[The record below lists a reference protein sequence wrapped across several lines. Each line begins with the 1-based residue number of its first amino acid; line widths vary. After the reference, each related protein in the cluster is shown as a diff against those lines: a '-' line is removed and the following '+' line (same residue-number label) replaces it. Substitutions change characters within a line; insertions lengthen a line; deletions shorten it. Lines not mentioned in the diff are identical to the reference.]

1 MKQSF
6 LFTKTQKEAPKDEVS
21 ANAQLLA
28 RAGFIDKLAAGIYTF
43 LPIGLA
49 VLKKIENI
57 IREEMVKIN
66 GQEILMP
73 ALQPK
78 ENWLKTGRW
87 DGFDVLF
94 KTEGKE
100 NRQYALGATHEEI
113 IVPLV
118 QKHISSYK
126 DLPFYAFQIQDKFR
140 DEPRAKSGL
149 LRTRE
154 FLMKDL
160 YSFHATQKD
169 LDKYYEIANDAY
181 FKIFEHCGIKDKTYL
196 TLASGGT
203 FSKYSHEFQ
212 VITEAGEDTI
222 HICQKCNLAVNAE
235 VKNETPAC
243 PDCNGTDFKK
253 AKAIEVGNIFKLGTK
268 YSEPFDLK
276 YKDEKGKEHLII
288 MGCYGIGLG
297 RLMGTIAEICHD
309 EKGLIWPSQ
318 VAPFQAHLIVLDGGE
333 KTERQAM
340 PGAEPRTVPRSG
352 SGTREAA
359 DELYK
364 KLTADGIEILYD
376 DREVSAGEKFADAD
390 LIGIP
395 VRLVISEKTLAQ
407 DSIEIKHRNEKEP
420 KLVKISELS
429 TSLL

>member
-43 LPIGLA
+43 SPLGLA
-49 VLKKIENI
+49 VLRKIENI
-57 IREEMVKIN
+57 IRKEMVKIE

-87 DGFDVLF
+87 DGLDVLF
-94 KTEGKE
+94 KIKGKE
-100 NRQYALGATHEEI
+100 NRQYCLGATHEEI
-113 IVPLV
+113 VVPYV
-118 QKHISSYK
+118 KKYISSYK

-149 LRTRE
+149 LRGRE
-154 FLMKDL
+154 FMMKDL
-160 YSFHATQKD
+160 YSFHATQDD
-169 LDKYYEIANDAY
+169 LDKYYEIARDAY
-181 FKIFEHCGIKDKTYL
+181 FKIFERCGIKEKTYL

-212 VITEAGEDTI
+212 TVTESGEDTI
-222 HICQKCNLAVNAE
+222 FICKNCKNLAINLE
-235 VKNETPAC
+235 IKNETPAC
-243 PDCNGTDFKK
+243 PDCGGNDFKEE
-253 AKAIEVGNIFKLGTK
+253 KAIEVGNIFKLGTK

-276 YKDEKGKEHLII
+276 YRDENGKEHLII

-297 RLMGTIAEICHD
+297 RLMGTIAEVCHD
-309 EKGLIWPSQ
+309 EKGLVWPSQ
-318 VAPFQAHLIVLDGGE
+318 VAPFQSHLIALGDDENVR
-333 KTERQAM
+333 K
-340 PGAEPRTVPRSG
+340 
-352 SGTREAA
+352 AA
-359 DELYK
+359 NELYE

-376 DREVSAGEKFADAD
+376 DRDASAGEKFADAD

-395 VRLVISEKTLAQ
+395 LRIVISEKTLKD
-407 DSIEIKHRNEKEP
+407 DSVEIKKREEKET
-420 KLVKISELS
+420 KLFLIKNIMDLFPERRP
-429 TSLL
+429 